1 MRQTLL
7 FGIAIILSIIVSAQN
22 NISLD
27 LDFLYEGQPFSL
39 ESQYTQDNG
48 NPIVID
54 RCEFYISQISIEH
67 DNGQITPIAETWVL
81 ADPEQLSYDLGVHSI
96 SEVEAIHFSIG
107 VEQPINNDDPTLW
120 PADHP
125 LAPQNPSMHW
135 GWTSGYRFIAIEGQA
150 GDSPLSQ
157 VWEIHALGNNQYYS
171 QTVYTSGVI
180 SGNAVNIGL
189 NVNVEEFLEGL
200 NPDGG
205 FIAHGETGPR
215 ITRCIENARDHVF
228 TATDG
233 TVDIDHLEL
242 SVLKMYPN
250 PTKSAVIMEN
260 IPDQQVMIYGTNGI
274 ISEATLQNGK
284 VDLSPLAGGL
294 YIVQVLDE
302 NGNVLKDRLII
313 E

>member
-1 MRQTLL
+1 MKHSLL
-7 FGIAIILSIIVSAQN
+7 FVAVFILSTFVTAQN
-22 NISLD
+22 SISLD
-27 LDFLYEGQPFSL
+27 LDFLYEGQPFNV
-39 ESQYTQDNG
+39 ESQYVQDNG

-67 DNGQITPIAETWVL
+67 DNGQITPITDTWIL
-81 ADPEQLSYDLGVHSI
+81 ADPNQLSYDLGVHTI
-96 SEVEAIHFSIG
+96 SEVEAVHFSIG
-107 VEQPINNDDPTLW
+107 VEQPVNNDDPSLW
-120 PADHP
+120 PAEHP

-157 VWEIHALGNNQYYS
+157 IWEIHALGNNQYYS
-171 QTVYTSGVI
+171 QTVYTGGVVTE
-180 SGNAVNIGL
+180 NAINIRL

-215 ITRCIENARDHVF
+215 ISRCIENARDHVF

-233 TVDIDHLEL
+233 TVNIDQQEL
-242 SVLKMYPN
+242 PKLKMYPN
-250 PTKSAVIMEN
+250 PAKHIVFMEN
-260 IPDQQVMIYGTNGI
+260 IPDQQVTVYGANGV
-274 ISEATLQNGK
+274 ISEARLKNGK
-284 VDLSPLAGGL
+284 IDLSALSGGL
-294 YIVQVLDE
+294 YIIQVLDE
-302 NGNVLKDRLII
+302 NGMVLKDQLII